1 MVNLTKCGSC
11 LCQHFFVYV
20 PDAPVTRAV
29 TGEDG
34 KGNPS
39 IPEEKSRALHTAV
52 ENVANNLL
60 IQPPTTTG
68 NIFHTIL
75 S

>member
-1 MVNLTKCGSC
+1 MEVVCVKI
-11 LCQHFFVYV
+11 FFDV
-20 PDAPVTRAV
+20 PDAPVSRAV
-29 TGEDG
+29 TSEDG

-39 IPEEKSRALHTAV
+39 IPEEKSRALRTAV

-68 NIFHTIL
+68 NIFHTTL